1 MAYKDYLYM
10 YYCIQYTKEL
20 ASGLPPPLGSV
31 QYAAVN
37 CNSGKPRVVCCT
49 EHFDIRTVLYC
60 AEVSSYVS

>member
-31 QYAAVN
+31 HSALQ
-37 CNSGKPRVVCCT
+37 
-49 EHFDIRTVLYC
+49 
-60 AEVSSYVS
+60 